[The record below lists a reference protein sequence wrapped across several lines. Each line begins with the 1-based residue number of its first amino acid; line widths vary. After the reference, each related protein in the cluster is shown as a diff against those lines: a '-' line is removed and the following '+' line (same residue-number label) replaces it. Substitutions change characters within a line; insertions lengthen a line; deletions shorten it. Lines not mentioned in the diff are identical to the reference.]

1 MELTTKQIADL
12 LAGTVE
18 GDEAVRIRTVGK
30 IQEAGEG
37 AIAFLANP
45 KYEPYL
51 YETEAGAVL
60 VGRDLKLRRQV
71 HTTLIRVEDP
81 YASFTTLLEEYQR
94 LIDLQKQG
102 IEQPSFIGDH
112 SVYGEGFYCGAFA
125 YVGHHVRMGRH
136 VKIYPHVYVGD
147 RVTIGDHTILYPG
160 VRVCREVQIGSHCTL
175 QPGAIVGSDGFGF
188 APQADG
194 SYRAIP
200 QVGSVVLEDHVDIG
214 ANTVVDRATMGATVI
229 RRGVKLDN
237 LIQVAH
243 NVEIGEHTVV
253 AAQSGFSGSSK
264 VGPRAV
270 IGGQVGVAG
279 HLTLAAGTKIGAQ
292 SGISKSVEEENTV
305 VMGSPAFALKPYL
318 KASALFRKL
327 PELLRRIENLEE
339 KLLNLPPFDGGS
351 PA

>member
-12 LAGTVE
+12 LGGTVE
-18 GDEAVRIRTVGK
+18 GDAEARIRTVGK
-30 IQEAGEG
+30 IQEAQEG

-51 YETEAGAVL
+51 YDTHASAVL
-60 VGRDLKLRRQV
+60 VRQDLKLRQAPP
-71 HTTLIRVEDP
+71 TTLIRVDDP
-81 YASFTTLLEEYQR
+81 YSSFTTLLEEYQR
-94 LIDLQKQG
+94 LVGLQKQG
-102 IEQPSFIGDH
+102 IEQPSFIGEN
-112 SVYGEGFYCGAFA
+112 STYGDGLYCGAFA
-125 YVGHHVRMGRH
+125 YIGQHVRIGRH
-136 VKIYPHVYVGD
+136 VKIYPHVYIGD
-147 RVTIGDHTILYPG
+147 RVTIGDHTILYAG
-160 VRVCREVQIGSHCTL
+160 VRVCQDVVIGNHCTV
-175 QPGAIVGSDGFGF
+175 QPGAIIGSDGFGF

-200 QVGSVVLEDHVDIG
+200 QVGNVVLEDHVDIG
-214 ANTVVDRATMGATVI
+214 ANTVIDRATMGSTLI

-243 NVEIGEHTVV
+243 NVEIGEHTVT

-264 VGPRAV
+264 VGARSV
-270 IGGQVGVAG
+270 IGGQVGLAG

-292 SGISKSVEEENTV
+292 SGISKSIEEENTA

-327 PELLRRIENLEE
+327 PELLQRIENLEE
-339 KLLNLPPFDGGS
+339 KLLNLPTSDGGS